1 MNSKRV
7 AGALVVMVALVA
19 LGVGV
24 GWGIGTT
31 VPAPSPTVTVSTT
44 TSTSQ
49 GPPAPSNSSTFD
61 VTLVITTNNI
71 YNSTIQ
77 DQPAYYVLGPKG
89 LESSASIALPAH
101 QLIKLTIVCY
111 DDGAANLTG
120 SQYAAVAGTQGNVVT
135 EITNDN
141 VNSSQGA
148 SGIQVE
154 GGVTVSSV
162 PANDTAHT
170 FTIPQLGINI
180 PVMPSS
186 TVIAYFTID
195 QTGTFSWFCMTACGS
210 GPDGTQGAMST
221 PGWMTGSVTAS

>member
-1 MNSKRV
+1 MNSRGV
-7 AGALVVMVALVA
+7 AGAIAVMVALVA

-31 VPAPSPTVTVSTT
+31 APQPSPVVTVSTT
-44 TSTSQ
+44 SSSQ

-61 VTLVITTNNI
+61 LTLVITTNNI
-71 YNSTIQ
+71 YNATVG
-77 DQPAYYVLGPKG
+77 DQPAYYVIGPKG
-89 LESSASIALPAH
+89 LESSADISLPAH

-111 DDGAANLTG
+111 DDGPADLTG
-120 SQYAAVAGTQGNVVT
+120 AQYATVAGTQGNVVT
-135 EITNDN
+135 EINDDN

-148 SGIQVE
+148 SGIQVS
-154 GGVTVSSV
+154 GGATVSSV
-162 PANDTAHT
+162 NASDIAHT

-186 TVIAYFTID
+186 TVVAYFTID
-195 QTGTFSWFCMTACGS
+195 QSGTFSWFCMTACGS
-210 GPDGTQGAMST
+210 GPDGTQGAMTT